1 MGAAGDVHQLLPLVL
16 PHALRIGADTDQLAA
31 RRDLDAE
38 EAAEDI
44 EELRHRVWRD
54 AQVGDHLKR
63 RQVHLVRIAARAK
76 ELGLGRL
83 GHRLVLGGEARLL
96 LELRL
101 ERGGARVELAAHRR
115 RLQLCA
121 GERGSRLLLLLGVLC
136 SGRGA
141 LPLELGL
148 ELSHLPQ
155 RTRGK

>member
-1 MGAAGDVHQLLPLVL
+1 MSSHVGIHTSV
-16 PHALRIGADTDQLAA
+16 ADNTCLKKS
-31 RRDLDAE
+31 
-38 EAAEDI
+38 
-44 EELRHRVWRD
+44 VCKCGVSVCKCMS
-54 AQVGDHLKR
+54 VGR
-63 RQVHLVRIAARAK
+63 EI
-76 ELGLGRL
+76 
-83 GHRLVLGGEARLL
+83 
-96 LELRL
+96 